1 MNGETNGEVDVVAG
15 HGWSW
20 LVMASPP
27 CLDSTCF
34 FPSLDMTI
42 SLHEQLRYGPMKGG
56 PLEQSQQWKLSDD
69 SKYSRQNPPTQK
81 TKKKVAL
88 TSISSDFS
96 MVLS

>member
-1 MNGETNGEVDVVAG
+1 MAG
-15 HGWSW
+15 HGKPAMSGFN
-20 LVMASPP
+20 M
-27 CLDSTCF
+27 F

-81 TKKKVAL
+81 TKKKSCFNKYFIRLFYGAKLNHVEPVPRR
-88 TSISSDFS
+88 SQPSS
-96 MVLS
+96 